1 MKNLINVVLIVGVFI
16 FAGCENKE
24 TIDES
29 NLIKK
34 SDKTTKKNKQ
44 KIDEVIKLKTTTNK
58 EIVIKID
65 DKSWEFVAD
74 DYKDKIVILDFF
86 ATWCPPCIKAIPH
99 LNSISSKYKKDVV
112 ILGLEIG
119 DRSTGNMVSQEK
131 LSEFMMRHNI
141 SYDITQGKVTNDL
154 MYGLKSLNQ
163 NGSIP
168 FMIIFNKKG
177 QYVQSYVGI
186 ADEDLIAKEI
196 EDILQEDKK
205 SE

>member
-119 DRSTGNMVSQEK
+119 NRSTGNMVSQEK

>member
-16 FAGCENKE
+16 FTGCENKE

-119 DRSTGNMVSQEK
+119 NRSTGNMVSQEK